1 MKKPIE
7 IQTGDYTTY
16 QATYDLKE
24 RKAQQSIM
32 RQRTPKD
39 AVVLIL
45 GQPITAGGTGTT
57 LRELFVSPVRFPYRK
72 RMFHF
77 KCLSTEVASWL
88 GIGAYVYVSFQF

>member
-32 RQRTPKD
+32 RQR
-39 AVVLIL
+39 A
-45 GQPITAGGTGTT
+45 
-57 LRELFVSPVRFPYRK
+57 
-72 RMFHF
+72 F
-77 KCLSTEVASWL
+77 KNC
-88 GIGAYVYVSFQF
+88 Q